1 MRPRNLRGSWLHD
14 WWGRNYKIEEP
25 FESARKVSLESDVK
39 VHAKTTDDS
48 HTPLIWEK
56 SYGKGKFV
64 VDNLGIYER
73 NVRGIYAASYSLLTE
88 ATVYPVINGS
98 TYYID
103 DFHHPFQPEM
113 VVSLNVTMT
122 CLCLNFIP
130 MFGGQT
136 FLNCTKR
143 MVSFIQVWSLKT
155 MRLRQMVKLF
165 NKMI

>member
-1 MRPRNLRGSWLHD
+1 MGDAIIKLKNLLSQLEKSHL
-14 WWGRNYKIEEP
+14 
-25 FESARKVSLESDVK
+25 KVMLK

-103 DFHHPFQPEM
+103 DFHHLFQLEM
-113 VVSLNVTMT
+113 VVSLNVITT

-136 FLNCTKR
+136 FLSCTKS
-143 MVSFIQVWSLKT
+143 MVLFIQVWSLK
-155 MRLRQMVKLF
+155 L
-165 NKMI
+165 